1 MPICYFGYY
10 GGDQAATPNAE
21 ILGEILLYD
30 TLLDDATRTR
40 IEVYLMNK
48 WTGRLPAGYADFR
61 AATVTG
67 SGSVRVPN
75 VANLPSFENFDG
87 TGVVTQAAFA
97 FTLDPSAT
105 PAVPDALTMPCA
117 LELPAAC
124 TATVTCATKPRAG
137 TYTLI
142 SAASFARPTAW
153 TLNAAGMAG
162 NATLKLR
169 ATNNALLLDVINPGA
184 TIIIR

>member
-1 MPICYFGYY
+1 M
-10 GGDQAATPNAE
+10 
-21 ILGEILLYD
+21 
-30 TLLDDATRTR
+30 
-40 IEVYLMNK
+40 
-48 WTGRLPAGYADFR
+48 
-61 AATVTG
+61 TG

-142 SAASFARPTAW
+142 SAASFVRPTAW
-153 TLNAAGMAG
+153 TLNAAGTAG

-169 ATNNALLLDVINPGA
+169 TTNNALLLDVINPGA